1 MYVCIY
7 YIYYIYIYIYIVYI
21 GNYFVILLFANN
33 PLEFDSI
40 SLDFY

>member
-1 MYVCIY
+1 MYIL
-7 YIYYIYIYIYIVYI
+7 YILYIYIYIVYI